1 MLVALLVA
9 QVEQEHIVI
18 SQGQFYLTLEGV
30 AEEVVAQ
37 VLEE

>member
-1 MLVALLVA
+1 MLPLLLAVLVA
-9 QVEQEHIVI
+9 QEHIVI